1 MSDTNNY
8 QLINSEQNL
17 NSDSTL
23 NIKEEQNDTTNI
35 EEPSSNDN
43 NNNNIIINTNTE
55 NIITT
60 TISNENNTN
69 ENNINTNEKNITE
82 NLIPQIL
89 PPTSISYLSEI
100 TRGNFMPSV
109 LLLEQNKI
117 SINTPINHFTGETLL
132 HMACNFS
139 YYNVVRCFIEN
150 FHADYNIKNKIGL
163 TAFHCVVMNKSKD
176 MMLLTYFINLE
187 NILIDEEDIN
197 GLTPLFYSVINNFNL
212 AFLNLIAKN
221 ANVKKLDNMGNN
233 LLYYSLISEN
243 FFVTKFLLK
252 HFPQEFNLN
261 HSYLNHT
268 IFLADVLIKTKN
280 EKITKFLIKKYS
292 NEIKIDAI
300 ASCKKNKKDFGVF
313 NRNVYEMFNTIFFY
327 KNGNFLEFFQCLF
340 KNVFKF
346 SNDENN
352 NNLNSNFVENNNKFV
367 YKNKIENFYLFF
379 DLIVNNNQ
387 KKFSLF
393 LLLIIYFLFLFNFF
407 VYKCFYSMIFYSI
420 VFSLSVL
427 LIKKAFKN
435 FLIDFNSNYKKFNVE
450 DKKNNVFKI
459 FNEVQ
464 KTNEILM
471 LPADENLVCEFCLNL
486 KTLNKIH
493 CMKCDNC
500 IENYFLHSNLLNICI
515 HQKNV
520 RFYLLILTIILLTFS
535 KILSNTNSTLIYLI
549 FLYIFYKLLG
559 KILSILINIGCKT
572 TYFVSYHLH
581 NYYSECDLLLREE
594 SKYVPIPKM
603 NLIKTKEFINNI
615 KNCLLFN
622 E

>member
-549 FLYIFYKLLG
+549 FLYILIKILG

>member
-1 MSDTNNY
+1 
-8 QLINSEQNL
+8 
-17 NSDSTL
+17 
-23 NIKEEQNDTTNI
+23 
-35 EEPSSNDN
+35 
-43 NNNNIIINTNTE
+43 
-55 NIITT
+55 
-60 TISNENNTN
+60 
-69 ENNINTNEKNITE
+69 
-82 NLIPQIL
+82 
-89 PPTSISYLSEI
+89 
-100 TRGNFMPSV
+100 
-109 LLLEQNKI
+109 
-117 SINTPINHFTGETLL
+117 
-132 HMACNFS
+132 
-139 YYNVVRCFIEN
+139 
-150 FHADYNIKNKIGL
+150 
-163 TAFHCVVMNKSKD
+163 MNKSKD

-212 AFLNLIAKN
+212 AFLYLIAKN
-221 ANVKKLDNMGNN
+221 VNVRKIDNMGNN

-327 KNGNFLEFFQCLF
+327 KNGNFFEFFQCLF

-346 SNDENN
+346 SNDEKN

-379 DLIVNNNQ
+379 DLIVNNNK

-420 VFSLSVL
+420 IFSLNVL
-427 LIKKAFKN
+427 IMKKTFKN
-435 FLIDFNSNYKKFNVE
+435 FLIDFNSNYKKFHVD
-450 DKKNNVFKI
+450 DKKNNIFKI

-464 KTNEILM
+464 KTNEILL

-500 IENYFLHSNLLNICI
+500 IENYFLHSNLINICI

-520 RFYLLILTIILLTFS
+520 RFYLLILTIILLTIS
-535 KILSNTNSTLIYLI
+535 KILSNTKSYLIYFL
-549 FLYIFYKLLG
+549 FLYIFYKILG

-581 NYYSECDLLLREE
+581 NYYSECELLLREE

-603 NLIKTKEFINNI
+603 NLIKTKDFINNI
-615 KNCLLFN
+615 KNFLLFN